1 MSDFNFT
8 VDTSPMANAI
18 DGVSKGVSVTTGAVV
33 AMKAAVLDAEEKA
46 SDQVCNQL
54 NEGFYSLMH
63 AQISQKIAELKSSV
77 ETELWE
83 LVQYAQSLQAIQ
95 ARMTTDYNL
104 ISRRYIKLFS
114 SINNNLH
121 ARIAELDVPVFSLVK
136 RDAKLMD
143 NRAYLNSAQI
153 STNQLE
159 SILTSQTLLA
169 SRVKENAEQT
179 LHAISRY
186 VRETALEAQ
195 KSEASMDRTKVESV
209 EELLIPISIVE
220 STTAI
225 GEPAINY
232 YVAKSDNESIDRK
245 IDSSVHDH
253 SINAVLHGSWS
264 EGDPSER
271 ERVDTEFRQLLA
283 DRDEDPRV
291 KEEISKMFQRAQ
303 SIQQL
308 DSEGYEL

>member
-8 VDTSPMANAI
+8 VDTRPMANAI
-18 DGVSKGVSVTTGAVV
+18 DGVSKGVNVTTGAVV
-33 AMKAAVLDAEEKA
+33 AMKAAVLEAEEKA
-46 SDQVCNQL
+46 SDQVCTHL

-83 LVQYAQSLQAIQ
+83 LVQYAQSLQSIQ
-95 ARMTTDYNL
+95 ARMAADYNL
-104 ISRRYIKLFS
+104 ISRRYVKLFS
-114 SINNNLH
+114 SINNTLH
-121 ARIAELDVPVFSLVK
+121 ARIAELDVPVFSLVE
-136 RDAKLMD
+136 RDAKLLD
-143 NRAYLNSAQI
+143 NRSYLNSAQV

-179 LHAISRY
+179 LLAISRY
-186 VRETALEAQ
+186 VRETELEAQ
-195 KSEASMDRTKVESV
+195 KSEASMGRTKVESV

-232 YVAKSDNESIDRK
+232 YVAKSDNEAIDRR
-245 IDSSVHDH
+245 IDGSVHDH

-271 ERVDTEFRQLLA
+271 ERVDAEFRQLLA

-291 KEEISKMFQRAQ
+291 KEEISKMFQSAQ
-303 SIQQL
+303 AIQQL